1 MNRKLFSLIIL
12 LCLIISFPVFSQHK
26 VITGKVIAAD
36 GGFPIPA
43 VSIRIPGTKIGT
55 QTDADGKY
63 SIAVPPSAKT
73 IEFSFL
79 GFATVREN
87 INNRAVIDIAL
98 KSDISGLDDV
108 VVTGYYKR
116 NKESFTGASTT
127 ITRKQLEKFNTNN
140 IFSLI
145 QSIDPAF
152 KVAQDNVKGSNPN
165 VIPEISIRGIG
176 SVGSNV
182 NTPLVI
188 LDGFQVSMERLY
200 DLDINRIESITL
212 LKDASATI
220 LYGSRGGNG
229 VVVIETRLPKAGKFT
244 VTYEARPTLTL
255 VDLSAYNVMDASE
268 KLAYEKLA
276 GAYTVSDKTL
286 NDPFWVTDYQMKLDN
301 LYAKRMVDV
310 KSGVN
315 TYWLSQPVSSS
326 LSTAHSIRLEG
337 GNDEVRY
344 SIDASYLNA
353 KGAMKESGRKKYGA
367 GFNLVYRIPNKISLR
382 NYASLTGNDAYNSP
396 YGSFSQYVAMNP
408 YERIRDDN
416 GQLISVYNKVGDYFG
431 DTFGGNVYNPLY
443 NASLPYKDA
452 SQSTTISNNLSLE
465 WFAIKDLKVNI
476 LATIEKQFDQSEK
489 YLSPLDTRFILVKAK
504 EDKGSYVLTN
514 GGAFRYEARLSLQY
528 SKKIK
533 KHQFNAVLA
542 GELRSSTLDKT
553 THSLTGFVDDRFVS
567 PGLALKYATDTR
579 PEYIEIPE
587 RLIGIPLN
595 IHYDYD
601 NRFLLDLSS
610 RIDGSSKFGKENR
623 YGSFW
628 SAGVGYN
635 LHKEAF
641 FKNDI
646 LQQLRV
652 YANVGENGNDSFSA
666 NMTSTS
672 YQYSSAGVYYN
683 QIVAQY
689 TNQGNPSL
697 TWPKVFQTNLG
708 LQSKILN
715 RIDLRFDWYNKVTN
729 RMISQITTTP
739 SLGFPNNSV
748 FENLGKV
755 RNRGFE
761 ISTSTLVASNDRNNF
776 SWYINLNMVSN
787 HSKLLEISD
796 ELKKMNESN
805 VVKDIIN
812 GVPNIVR
819 PSIYFEQGQSMSVIR
834 GARSLGIDPTNGRE
848 LFLTSGG
855 QVTYNWNS
863 NDQAII
869 GNSEPKI
876 EGVLGT
882 TLSYGRLSVQA
893 NFNYSLGGDVYNQTL
908 VDRVENATPFLNVDK
923 RVLDERWKQPGDLVN
938 FKSISDNTVTQ
949 VSSRFVQRENYIR
962 FSNLNINFDLGQ
974 GILHKLKLQR
984 VKFNI
989 STNDLFRI
997 STVRMERGTDY
1008 PFSRTYNAGFLI
1020 QF

>member
-1 MNRKLFSLIIL
+1 MKRKLLSLIIL
-12 LCLIISFPVFSQHK
+12 CLVVAFPAFSQTK
-26 VITGKVIAAD
+26 VITGKVTAAED
-36 GGFPIPA
+36 GLPIPA
-43 VSIRIPGTKIGT
+43 ASIKIPGTKIGT
-55 QTDADGKY
+55 QTDVNGKY
-63 SIAVPPSAKT
+63 SIAIPPSAKS

-87 INNRAVIDIAL
+87 INARAVINISL
-98 KSDISGLDDV
+98 KSDATGLNDV

-127 ITRKQLEKFNTNN
+127 ITRKELEKFNTNN
-140 IFSLI
+140 IFLLI
-145 QSIDPAF
+145 QSVDPAF
-152 KVAQDNVKGSNPN
+152 KVAQNNVKGSNPN
-165 VIPEISIRGIG
+165 VVPEISIRGIG

-229 VVVIETRLPKAGKFT
+229 VVIIETRLPKAGKFT

-255 VDLSAYNVMDASE
+255 VDLSAYNLMNANE
-268 KLAYEKLA
+268 KLTYEKLA
-276 GAYTVSDKTL
+276 GAYTFTNETVS
-286 NDPFWVTDYQMKLDN
+286 DPFWTSDYQMKLDN
-301 LYAKRMVDV
+301 LYAKRLIDV

-315 TYWLSQPVSSS
+315 TYWLSQPVTSSI
-326 LSTAHSIRLEG
+326 STAHSLRIEG
-337 GNDEVRY
+337 GNEEVRY
-344 SIDASYLNA
+344 SIDASYQDV

-382 NYASLTGNDAYNSP
+382 NYASLTGNNAYNSP
-396 YGSFSQYVAMNP
+396 YGSFSQYVNMNP
-408 YERIRDDN
+408 YERIYDDS
-416 GQLISVYNKVGDYFG
+416 GQLISIYNKVGENFG
-431 DTFGGNVYNPLY
+431 NTFGGNVYNPLY
-443 NASLPYKDA
+443 NASLPYKDDSHSA
-452 SQSTTISNNLSLE
+452 IISNNLSLE
-465 WFAIKDLKVNI
+465 WFALKDLKVDI
-476 LATIEKQFDQSEK
+476 LATIEKQFDDSEK
-489 YLSPLDTRFILVKAK
+489 YISPLDTRFISVKAK

-528 SKKIK
+528 SKRIK
-533 KHQFNAVLA
+533 KHQLNAVLA
-542 GELRSSTLDKT
+542 GELRASTVQKT
-553 THSLTGFVDDRFVS
+553 IYSLTGFVDDRFVS
-567 PGLALKYATDTR
+567 PSLALKYATDTR
-579 PEYIEIPE
+579 PDYTETPE
-587 RLIGIPLN
+587 RLLGIPFN

-641 FKNDI
+641 FENNI
-646 LQQLRV
+646 ASQLRI

-672 YQYSSAGVYYN
+672 YQYSSNGVYN
-683 QIVAQY
+683 KQIVAQY

-697 TWPKVFQTNLG
+697 TWPKVFQTDLG
-708 LQSKILN
+708 LQSKIFN

-729 RMISQITTTP
+729 RMISQITTAP
-739 SLGFPNNSV
+739 SLGFPNNSI

-761 ISTSTLVASNDRNNF
+761 ISTSTLVTNNDRNNF
-776 SWYINLNMVSN
+776 SWYINLNVVSN
-787 HSKLLEISD
+787 RSKLLEISD
-796 ELKKMNESN
+796 ELKKLNESN
-805 VVKDIIN
+805 VVRDTIG
-812 GVPNIVR
+812 GVANIVR
-819 PSIYFEQGQSMSVIR
+819 PSVYFEQGQSMGVIR
-834 GARSLGIDPTNGRE
+834 GGRSLGIDPANGRE
-848 LFLTSGG
+848 MFLTSGG

-863 NDQAII
+863 NNQTII
-869 GNSEPKI
+869 GNTEPKI

-882 TLSYGRLSVQA
+882 TLSYGRLSIQA

-908 VDRVENATPFLNVDK
+908 VDRVENATPYLNVDK

-938 FKSISDNTVTQ
+938 FKGISDNTVTQ

-962 FSNLNINFDLGQ
+962 FSNLNINYDLGQ
-974 GILHKLKLQR
+974 GLLRKLKLQR
-984 VKFNI
+984 VKFNL

-997 STVRMERGTDY
+997 STVHMERGTDY